1 MVIKA
6 VLAHEFGTH
15 HLILGLNRE
24 DVESLL
30 NGDVFT
36 LPGGML
42 SGMSEDCNV
51 VLLFAETD
59 DELASRFPP
68 RLRPFEQQSAYRPNQ
83 AKKRTH

>member
-6 VLAHEFGTH
+6 VLADEFGTH

-51 VLLFAETD
+51 ELLFAETD
-59 DELASRFPP
+59 DELASHFPP
-68 RLRPFEQQSAYRPNQ
+68 RLGPFKQRSAYRPSD
-83 AKKRTH
+83 AEKRTH